1 MEIKYNV
8 TGAKRKE
15 LVSLIANFTGC
26 DAKYKGAPTFAYEV
40 DYFTID
46 KNGTL
51 SFDDR
56 ADSEVIERLLEML
69 YDNSFVA
76 EEMISDEE
84 PEEAQTSEET
94 AEETENHELNIR
106 IPLTA
111 ITETAELGTVL
122 SNLEAIIA
130 SKHELFKKAI
140 GTDRE
145 LTVTA
150 DEEQNLCF
158 DWFTITPDTEQ
169 AQIYAT
175 FVSALCK
182 MAGAAKRV
190 TAKEK
195 PIDNEKFAM
204 RTFLNRI
211 GLSGAEH
218 KPLRKK
224 LMKNLTGNSAFRYG
238 TSENN

>member
-84 PEEAQTSEET
+84 P
-94 AEETENHELNIR
+94 AEETETCELNIR

-111 ITETAELGTVL
+111 VTETGELGTVL

-145 LTVTA
+145 LTITA

-218 KPLRKK
+218 KPLRKE

-238 TSENN
+238 TPEND

>member
-56 ADSEVIERLLEML
+56 ADSEVIERLIEML

-76 EEMISDEE
+76 END
-84 PEEAQTSEET
+84 
-94 AEETENHELNIR
+94 ETEDLEFEGVSIGFTADE
-106 IPLTA
+106 IPIEEYNEIFL
-111 ITETAELGTVL
+111 E
-122 SNLEAIIA
+122 NLKAIIS
-130 SKHELFKKAI
+130 SKQALFKKAI
-140 GTDRE
+140 GTECE
-145 LTVTA
+145 LKIELESDT
-150 DEEQNLCF
+150 LWF
-158 DWFTITPDTEQ
+158 DWFDKSLDAEED
-169 AQIYAT
+169 AIYSE
-175 FVSALCK
+175 FLKALCK
-182 MAGAAKRV
+182 MAATAKRV

-218 KPLRKK
+218 KPLRKE
-224 LMKNLTGNSAFRYG
+224 LMKNLIGNSAFRYG
-238 TSENN
+238 MSEND

>member
-1 MEIKYNV
+1 MEFKYNV

-51 SFDDR
+51 SFDDS

-76 EEMISDEE
+76 ENDQTESLKFEGISIGFTANEIPIEE
-84 PEEAQTSEET
+84 YSDKFL
-94 AEETENHELNIR
+94 ENLR
-106 IPLTA
+106 
-111 ITETAELGTVL
+111 
-122 SNLEAIIA
+122 AIIS
-130 SKHELFKKAI
+130 SKQELFKKAI
-140 GTDRE
+140 GTESE
-145 LTVTA
+145 LKIELESDT
-150 DEEQNLCF
+150 LWF
-158 DWFTITPDTEQ
+158 DWFDKRLEAEENAIYTE
-169 AQIYAT
+169 
-175 FVSALCK
+175 FLRALCR
-182 MAGAAKRV
+182 MAATAKRV

-195 PIDNEKFAM
+195 PVENEKFAM

-211 GLSGAEH
+211 GL
-218 KPLRKK
+218 
-224 LMKNLTGNSAFRYG
+224 
-238 TSENN
+238 